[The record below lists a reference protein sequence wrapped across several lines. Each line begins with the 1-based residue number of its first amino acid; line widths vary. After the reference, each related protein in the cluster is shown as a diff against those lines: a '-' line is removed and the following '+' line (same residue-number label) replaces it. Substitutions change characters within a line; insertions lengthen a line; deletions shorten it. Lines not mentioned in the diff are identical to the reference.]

1 MFTALIRGLGVRGL
15 EVTEIYDIEPWAT
28 DHLKPYGLILCYPF
42 GDDEENESKDTY
54 DDSSLDPD
62 AENIWFAYQLSS
74 DTCASQAVLNVVL
87 NLKDI
92 ETEDELKTFSSDTS
106 KMDPVVSNLTCM
118 SSSTECET
126 NADTRPRYHKLSLD
140 PRSAQFPSKV
150 RTYTVPS
157 IY

>member
-1 MFTALIRGLGVRGL
+1 MGRGGRS
-15 EVTEIYDIEPWAT
+15 IEAGA
-28 DHLKPYGLILCYPF
+28 K
-42 GDDEENESKDTY
+42 EQENESKDTY
-54 DDSSLDPD
+54 SDSSLDPD
-62 AENIWFAYQLSS
+62 AEDVWFAYQLSS

-106 KMDPVVSNLTCM
+106 KMDPVVSNLICM
-118 SSSTECET
+118 SSLTECET

-150 RTYTVPS
+150 RA
-157 IY
+157 

>member
-42 GDDEENESKDTY
+42 DNDDDEHGSKDTY
-54 DDSSLDPD
+54 HDSSLDPD

-87 NLKDI
+87 NLMDI
-92 ETEDELKTFSSDTS
+92 EMEDELKAFSSDTF

-150 RTYTVPS
+150 RT
-157 IY
+157 